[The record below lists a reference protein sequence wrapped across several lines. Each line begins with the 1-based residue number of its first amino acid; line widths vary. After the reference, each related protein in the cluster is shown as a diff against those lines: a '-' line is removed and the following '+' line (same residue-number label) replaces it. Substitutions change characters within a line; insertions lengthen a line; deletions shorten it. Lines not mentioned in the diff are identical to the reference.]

1 MKYVARDLGAS
12 AENSSG
18 GGGRGLAR
26 ELLTLALL
34 TVCVLSLLYFLA
46 GLVTDF
52 AVARIS
58 PAREAALF
66 EGHFVDEFAEEVPE
80 AYAQQWRKA
89 EAILAK
95 VQQATGVPP
104 LHYQL
109 GYQSSTQPNAFALP
123 GGHIILTQGLLD
135 ALDAEIALAFVLAH
149 ELGHFAGRDHLQR
162 LGRQLGFGA
171 GLMLLTGFQSN
182 ALFDTVSNFLAL
194 NYSREEERAADRFA
208 LQVLDQVY
216 GSRDGAERL
225 FEILEQE
232 EQLPGWAYMFQTH
245 PDTAERIREIHE
257 VR

>member
-1 MKYVARDLGAS
+1 MKYVPRDLGTS

-34 TVCVLSLLYFLA
+34 TLCLLGLLYFLA

-66 EGHFVDEFAEEVPE
+66 EDHFADEFAEEVPE
-80 AYAQQWRKA
+80 AYAQQWQDA

-104 LHYQL
+104 LQYQL
-109 GYQSSTQPNAFALP
+109 GYQSSTEPNAFALP

-135 ALDAEIALAFVLAH
+135 ALDEEIALAFVLAH

-171 GLMLLTGFQSN
+171 GLMILTGFQGN
-182 ALFDTVSNFLAL
+182 ALFDSVSNFMAL
-194 NYSREEERAADRFA
+194 NYSRDEERAADRFA
-208 LQVLDQVY
+208 LQVLDEIY
-216 GSRDGAERL
+216 GSRKGAERL
-225 FEILEQE
+225 FEILEDK

-245 PDTAERIREIHE
+245 PDTAQRIREIRDE
-257 VR
+257 